1 MNKKDSPGFIV
12 IMFIIFTFV
21 GLGIFYIF
29 TDYNSPFI
37 DETNIYAT
45 KIYRKKDDS
54 SLTYSSVFLKSNN
67 KSIIELNNKKVSLSY
82 SDNQK
87 NLLFN
92 DKSIISI
99 SKRKTYEMFNYNNLF
114 LIIYEYYKKQNT
126 GIIYIVDC
134 DGNIVDYITNVDNKN
149 KYMIPYSIYLDDD
162 SLIIEAGRM
171 ENDRI
176 LILNDYYSSPSVCDE
191 KALNQYSIIKDDVVS
206 AKYSFNVDNNG
217 KTSFKMIE
225 VIETVGDYSNKY
237 CR

>member
-45 KIYRKKDDS
+45 KIYHKKDDN

-114 LIIYEYYKKQNT
+114 LIIYEYYKK
-126 GIIYIVDC
+126 
-134 DGNIVDYITNVDNKN
+134 
-149 KYMIPYSIYLDDD
+149 
-162 SLIIEAGRM
+162 
-171 ENDRI
+171 
-176 LILNDYYSSPSVCDE
+176 
-191 KALNQYSIIKDDVVS
+191 
-206 AKYSFNVDNNG
+206 
-217 KTSFKMIE
+217 
-225 VIETVGDYSNKY
+225 
-237 CR
+237 